1 MVSKM
6 YAQHAETRILE
17 ILWRQTYYGHGIS
30 SSEIHHELEIHMGAE
45 APSERTVRNQLNALE
60 GESFLG
66 RRIGKLT
73 RDEAVDSGCLDPQ
86 PGWYLDAFLS
96 AAEVR
101 MLADSL
107 TLSRISHDAL
117 EDLVGKLREVTGDA
131 SLGIEY
137 LANVRTVDDYN
148 GQFLST
154 IERLNQAI
162 EQHNTVKFKYLDYA
176 RDGQLVTRTTKD
188 GAERW
193 YTVDPYQMAFKNGKY
208 YLVCHRHG
216 DGYLRVY
223 YIDRLEDVTITGQP
237 LQLVSPN
244 RLAGQAENEPFDVVR
259 YLRERPY
266 PVTDQVEPIVMRAKR
281 SMFDA
286 IFEWFDEPE
295 ISEVAD
301 DDGYYTVKVYSPALA
316 VLWWALQY
324 TNMGL
329 EILEPESLR
338 RTLADS
344 GRRLIDVYGES
355 DGSRQEEDLLNRFAY
370 KG

>member
-30 SSEIHHELEIHMGAE
+30 SSEIHRELEIRMGAE
-45 APSERTVRNQLNALE
+45 APLERTVRNQLNALE

-66 RRIGKLT
+66 RRIGRLT
-73 RDEAVDSGCLDPQ
+73 KDEAMDSGCLDPQ

-117 EDLVGKLREVTGDA
+117 EDLVGKLQEVTGDA

-162 EQHNTVKFKYLDYA
+162 EQHNTVKFKYLDSPA
-176 RDGQLVTRTTKD
+176 TDNWSRVRPRTVPNDGIRWTRI
-188 GAERW
+188 RW
-193 YTVDPYQMAFKNGKY
+193 RSRTAN
-208 YLVCHRHG
+208 
-216 DGYLRVY
+216 
-223 YIDRLEDVTITGQP
+223 TISS
-237 LQLVSPN
+237 VI
-244 RLAGQAENEPFDVVR
+244 VM
-259 YLRERPY
+259 
-266 PVTDQVEPIVMRAKR
+266 VTDICVSTTSIGWRMCRLPTSRCNCPVQTDWQGRRRTSR
-281 SMFDA
+281 SMWSA
-286 IFEWFDEPE
+286 ICGNVP
-295 ISEVAD
+295 IR
-301 DDGYYTVKVYSPALA
+301 
-316 VLWWALQY
+316 
-324 TNMGL
+324 
-329 EILEPESLR
+329 SLI
-338 RTLADS
+338 
-344 GRRLIDVYGES
+344 RL
-355 DGSRQEEDLLNRFAY
+355 SR
-370 KG
+370 